1 MNRKIRGKL
10 FIMLSC
16 LVIGSQVWATRL
28 SVPNEE
34 DEQEQMYQYLKVL
47 IDEMED
53 PMLNKSKGRVF
64 KRGGDPM
71 QYGDLAYYYTFPNGK
86 YEPVRYMERNADG
99 SPKAYSWWDGGAQLY
114 EWMLNYYTWGIFPF
128 VISETAQR
136 DTHGVKGR
144 PQGRITVSV
153 TADRIIFKTYYDFQ
167 IPPEPGDGRYDS
179 PTVLNIGDPFK
190 KHLGCR
196 QGGTKTYTAN
206 ISLKSQ
212 GVNHVISGKCVCN
225 KHYIR
230 FIDIGLNQTRQADG
244 RYKVSG
250 LRGNEDLDFTLKNA
264 TYQSCW
270 FVAHWE
276 TITFMLSDVAKACG
290 MTCQELDDA
299 ILNGGFKSFWLA
311 GSATPINYMMAK
323 RIIKQRGINLKDLE
337 RQHQQYQQQV
347 AEQKRI
353 QEERLRRQKEIRQK
367 RETFLRDSLAEETAY
382 FKELFKAFPKIKKP
396 YLTLKQKVEA
406 KSEELSKALQAEMEP
421 RITQLLI
428 KYKGNDEDEGYKAE
442 YVQLQGELSAKVSL
456 MSKNIEATIE
466 SEKTKYE
473 KASAKYKEKIK
484 EFRENYKR
492 NHPNFRRA
500 ME

>member
-1 MNRKIRGKL
+1 MVRGL
-10 FIMLSC
+10 EWFVFLSC
-16 LVIGSQVWATRL
+16 LLTGTQTWAVRQI
-28 SVPNEE
+28 VPDNGEIR
-34 DEQEQMYQYLKVL
+34 EQNYLYLKAL

-53 PMLNKSKGRVF
+53 PMLDKSKGLVF

-114 EWMLNYYTWGIFPF
+114 RWMLERYTWGIFPF

-136 DTHGVKGR
+136 DAHGVKGR

-179 PTVLNIGDPFK
+179 PAVLNIGDPFK

-212 GVNHVISGKCVCN
+212 GINHVVSGKCVCN

-230 FIDIGLNQTRQADG
+230 FIDIGMNQTRQADG

-250 LRGNEDLDFTLKNA
+250 LRGNEDLNFTLKNA

-276 TITFMLSDVAKACG
+276 TVTFMLSDVAKACG
-290 MTCQELDDA
+290 MTRQQLDDA
-299 ILNGGFKSFWLA
+299 ILNGGFQSFWLA

-323 RIIKQRGINLKDLE
+323 SIMKQRGINLKDLE
-337 RQHQQYQQQV
+337 RQYQQYQQQV

-382 FKELFKAFPKIKKP
+382 YEELFKAFPKIKKP
-396 YLTLKQKVEA
+396 YLALKQKAKE
-406 KSEELSKALQAEMEP
+406 KSEALSRALQAEMEP
-421 RITQLLI
+421 RITQLSI

-442 YVQLQGELSAKVSL
+442 YAQLQAELSAKASR
-456 MSKNIEATIE
+456 MAKDIEAAIAP
-466 SEKTKYE
+466 EKANYE
-473 KASAKYKEKIK
+473 KVSAKYKEKIR
-484 EFRENYKR
+484 EFREEYKR
-492 NHPNFRRA
+492 QHPNFRKA